1 MLDKEINILGA
12 GLCGSLLSIM
22 MAKQGYSVTVRE
34 KRSDPRKNRGSAGR
48 SINLAMSAKGIN
60 ALKYA
65 GIFEQIEPLLMPMKG
80 RMLHFQDGREELQPY
95 GQYDHEFI
103 YSVSRLR
110 LNHLLIDAAEEIGV
124 EIKFQHSVES
134 FDKEKNVS
142 FQSNNGGYKLTA
154 KNLLVTDGAGS
165 MMRRSYNGSSPILPQ
180 EEILPHIKN
189 KIDQKFYEIIH
200 TEKFVKSTDSP
211 LEAAKKGKDTS
222 MWLSINSVKN
232 KNSDI
237 VISAGNT
244 GALLVIAKLN
254 LKMIESIDKPALSAL
269 WPNKKGMSVVLDL
282 GANIECSSK
291 NLLDFSIMGASLYKS
306 LYPNDNPNVALLN
319 IGSEELKGNE
329 IIKETFQIL
338 NELKSENFNFSGYIE
353 GNQLMNGDVNVIV
366 ADGFTGNVALKT
378 AEGTA
383 NFIIEELKKTLG
395 GTIIGKIS
403 SILNISNLRK
413 FKKRLDPRLYNGA
426 IFIGLDSPVVKSHG
440 GTDYIGFSNSLEV
453 CNRIIKGNLIDK
465 IKNNIS

>member
-1 MLDKEINILGA
+1 MSKITKIAVDAMGGDNSPKKVLDGIIHNHNLHKDNYYKIFGNIN
-12 GLCGSLLSIM
+12 
-22 MAKQGYSVTVRE
+22 
-34 KRSDPRKNRGSAGR
+34 
-48 SINLAMSAKGIN
+48 
-60 ALKYA
+60 
-65 GIFEQIEPLLMPMKG
+65 
-80 RMLHFQDGREELQPY
+80 
-95 GQYDHEFI
+95 
-103 YSVSRLR
+103 
-110 LNHLLIDAAEEIGV
+110 
-124 EIKFQHSVES
+124 
-134 FDKEKNVS
+134 
-142 FQSNNGGYKLTA
+142 
-154 KNLLVTDGAGS
+154 
-165 MMRRSYNGSSPILPQ
+165 
-180 EEILPHIKN
+180 EILKHIKK
-189 KIDQKFYEIIH
+189 KIDEKYYDIVH
-200 TEKFVKSTDSP
+200 TENFVKSTDSP
-211 LEAAKKGKDTS
+211 LEAAKRGKDTS
-222 MWLSINSVKN
+222 MWLSIESVK
-232 KNSDI
+232 KKESDI

-254 LKMIESIDKPALSAL
+254 LKMIENIDKPALSAL

-306 LYPNDNPNVALLN
+306 LYPEDNPNVALLN

-338 NELKSENFNFSGYIE
+338 NEKKSINFNFGGYIE
-353 GNQLMNGDVNVIV
+353 GNELMNGDVNVIV

-383 NFIIEELKKTLG
+383 NFITGELKKALG
-395 GTIIGKIS
+395 GSVIGKIS
-403 SILNISNLRK
+403 SILNISNLKK

-465 IKNNIS
+465 IKSNI